1 MKFLFLGTGASA
13 GVPVVGCKCA
23 VCKSSDFRNNR
34 LRASGLLQVG
44 DLKFLIDV
52 SPDIRFVA
60 LKYEIAELNGVF
72 LTHPHEDHIGGM
84 NDLRSYSFL
93 NHNKL
98 IPLFLSETTNAVL
111 HTRFDYLLDRF
122 DKTILKE
129 KRGRVSIDG
138 VDVVYFTYSQQGLLV
153 NGFRFD
159 KFAYVTD
166 IKDYDNSIFDEL
178 AGVETLVLGAI
189 NEKDSRMHFSISEAC
204 LFKEKIK
211 SVKSCYLTHLS
222 HEVDYETISKA
233 LPKGVLLAY
242 DGLKIDV

>member
-13 GVPVVGCKCA
+13 GVPVVGCKCS
-23 VCKSSDFRNNR
+23 VCKSGDFRNNR

-44 DLKFLIDV
+44 ELNFLIDV

-60 LKYEIAELNGVF
+60 LKYEITQLNGVF

-98 IPLFLSETTNAVL
+98 MPLFLSETTNAVL
-111 HTRFDYLLDRF
+111 HARFNYLLDRF
-122 DKTILKE
+122 DRTILKE

-138 VDVVYFTYSQQGLLV
+138 VDVIYFTYSQQGLLV

-159 KFAYVTD
+159 KFAYLTD
-166 IKDYDNSIFDEL
+166 IKDYDSSIFDEL
-178 AGVETLVLGAI
+178 DGVETLVLGAI
-189 NEKDSRMHFSISEAC
+189 NERDSRMHFSIKEAC
-204 LFKEKIK
+204 EFKEKIR

-242 DGLKIDV
+242 DGLNINV